1 MSMSENSPAFRFA
14 VLTLFPEAFTAL
26 TEWGV
31 TGRAFQKGLCQLH
44 LQDPR
49 LEATDRHGTVDDR
62 PYGGGPGMVMQAP
75 ILSAALNKARAAVGS
90 DSTVIALTPQGRKLD
105 VALTRRLAEASSL
118 ILVAGRYEGMD
129 ERFIE
134 KEVDLEVSIGDFVV
148 SGGELPA
155 MLLIDA
161 VTRWLPG
168 VLGHEGSAEQ
178 DSFTDG
184 LLDCP
189 HYTRPEVFEGE
200 PVPEVLLSGDHGA
213 IADWRR
219 AQALRRTLDR
229 RPDLLV
235 WDEVAEADRALL
247 EKWGLLPADGGRQ
260 AGSEQV

>member
-1 MSMSENSPAFRFA
+1 MSMPEYSQAFRFA
-14 VLTLFPEAFTAL
+14 VLTLFPEAFAAL
-26 TEWGV
+26 THWGV
-31 TGRAFQKGLCQLH
+31 TGRAFQSGLCHLH

-49 LEATDRHGTVDDR
+49 LEATDRHGSVDDR

-75 ILSAALNKARAAVGS
+75 ILSAALDKAKSAVGS
-90 DSTVIALTPQGRKLD
+90 DAMVIALTPQGRKLD
-105 VALTRRLAEASSL
+105 AALSRRLAEAPSL

-129 ERFIE
+129 ERFVE
-134 KEVDLEVSIGDFVV
+134 REVDLEVSIGDFVV

-168 VLGHEGSAEQ
+168 VLGHEASAEQ
-178 DSFTDG
+178 DSFTEG

-189 HYTRPEVFEGE
+189 HYTRPEVYEGKA
-200 PVPEVLLSGDHGA
+200 VPEVLLSGDHGA

-229 RPDLLV
+229 RPDLLA
-235 WDEVAEADRALL
+235 WDQVSEPDRALL
-247 EKWGLLPADGGRQ
+247 EKWDLLPAHRGRQ
-260 AGSEQV
+260 A